1 MYNHRI
7 GYKMFAHFCFVG
19 IVFCIKNAACDLG
32 NVEPVQC
39 VSRFDYNY
47 KVLEKLSQF
56 EREIKELKQMKM
68 FEDSQKVAFIA
79 QLSVSL
85 INPAVNTVVVFDRV
99 STNAGNGYNSGSG
112 MFVAPVNG
120 LYSIHLV
127 ASSRSKATTNYLH
140 LYIMHNS
147 SQVGYIFLDQNSD
160 YSLMRSTAIILQ
172 LSIGDT
178 VFVKIGNKGARGHLE
193 GCCFHTVFSGFLI
206 N

>member
-1 MYNHRI
+1 MYNRRL

-19 IVFCIKNAACDLG
+19 IVFCIKNAACDSG
-32 NVEPVQC
+32 NVEPGQC
-39 VSRFDYNY
+39 VSRFDYDY

-56 EREIKELKQMKM
+56 EREIKELKQKDMC
-68 FEDSQKVAFIA
+68 EDSQKVAFMA
-79 QLSVSL
+79 QLSGTL

-112 MFVAPVNG
+112 MFVAPVKG

-127 ASSRSKATTNYLH
+127 ASSRSKATTNY
-140 LYIMHNS
+140 
-147 SQVGYIFLDQNSD
+147 NSD

-178 VFVKIGNKGARGHLE
+178 VFVKIGNTGARGHLV